1 MPRISVI
8 IAFMSWCCF
17 IHAQNMSE
25 THYQEIRGKI
35 QSLPTDSAYIL
46 LQKEFNNKNYGSLDS
61 AKLFNLMGNV
71 STIDGKQTMA
81 IEYYTKAIALFTETH
96 NTLGEIKSRLNLS
109 STYAELKE
117 FTKASTELF
126 TVNNLVHK
134 ANDSIY
140 KLKINE
146 YFAHLFYMQGQI
158 DSTLHYLQ
166 LAIKAYEAGKDT
178 SSMSRLY
185 NNLAVIYKKED
196 LFHKAIAYN
205 QKSLE
210 LSLLRNDELGTSES
224 YNNLGVCYEN
234 LYDHTDSSEYLEKA
248 LSYYEEASIL
258 KSEHTH
264 KWNSA
269 IENLA
274 RLHRKLG
281 NDSIANIYFAYLEL
295 SAKKDKTKR
304 ALEVYKDQM
313 FYSLNQNDLADAAIY
328 FTLYDSILVDMQRLQ
343 EADFNNMLSNQ
354 YKLFDAYKKQ
364 QAQQLLLKE
373 EQNKR
378 LLVEQ
383 KQIITQTVFAILMI
397 IMLGMFYYLR
407 QRKKYLSLKAEK
419 ENKQLHDAVL
429 RTQMNPHFIFNVLT
443 AIQNSVLQENPLVTA
458 SYVSRFAKLA
468 RQTFNF
474 ANVERVS
481 LSEDMNA
488 LTNYIETQKMR
499 FGDKFSYQFEIDT
512 LLDTD
517 KIHIP
522 PMMLQP
528 LVENAIHHGF
538 KQLKRVGNITISI
551 KKYSQEKIS
560 FCVSDNG
567 VGFQATKGDGKT
579 HALEILKKRLF
590 LFNEGDQQSF
600 SITSNAE
607 GTQVYFELSVGD
619 AMIE

>member
-8 IAFMSWCCF
+8 IALMGLCCF

-35 QSLPTDSAYIL
+35 HSLPTDSSYVL
-46 LQKEFNNKNYGSLDS
+46 LQKELQNSHYLSLDS
-61 AKLFNLMGNV
+61 AKLLNLMGNV
-71 STIDGKQTMA
+71 STIDGKQQQAIGYYRKA
-81 IEYYTKAIALFTETH
+81 IELFTA
-96 NTLGEIKSRLNLS
+96 NNYALGVIKSRLNLS
-109 STYAELKE
+109 STYAEINE
-117 FTKASTELF
+117 FTRAGNQLF
-126 TVNNLVHK
+126 A
-134 ANDSIY
+134 ANEMAISENDTLY
-140 KLKINE
+140 LLKIKE
-146 YFAHLFYMQGQI
+146 YFAHLFYMQGQT
-158 DSTLHYLQ
+158 DSTLYYLNQ
-166 LAIKAYEAGKDT
+166 AINVYEKWNDT
-178 SSMSRLY
+178 ISMSRLY
-185 NNLAVIYKKED
+185 NNLAVMFKKQEH
-196 LFHKAIAYN
+196 FHKALYYN
-205 QKSLE
+205 KKSLQ
-210 LSLLRNDELGTSES
+210 LSLLSNNEMATGES
-224 YNNLGVCYEN
+224 YNNMGLCYEN
-234 LYDHTDSSEYLEKA
+234 LYDQTDSSEYIKKA
-248 LSYYEEASIL
+248 LNYYEEASML
-258 KSEHTH
+258 KSRYSNR
-264 KWNSA
+264 WNSA

-281 NDSIANIYFAYLEL
+281 NDSIANMYYQYLEL
-295 SAKKDKTKR
+295 SGQKNSSKKS
-304 ALEVYKDQM
+304 LEIYKDQM
-313 FYSLNQNDLADAAIY
+313 LYSLNQENIIDAAVY
-328 FTLYDSILVDMQRLQ
+328 FTMYDSVLLDMQRLQ
-343 EADFNNMLSNQ
+343 EQDFNNMLNNQ
-354 YKLFDAYKKQ
+354 YKLFEARKKEQ
-364 QAQQLLLKE
+364 QQQLLLQE

-378 LLVEQ
+378 LLIEQ
-383 KQIITQTVFAILMI
+383 KQLITQIVFAIFAI
-397 IMLGMFYYLR
+397 IMLGLFYHLR
-407 QRKKYLSLKAEK
+407 QRKKYLGLKAEK

-481 LSEDMNA
+481 LSEDINA

-499 FGDKFSYQFEIDT
+499 FGDKFSYQFEIDKQ
-512 LLDTD
+512 LDTD

-538 KQLKRVGNITISI
+538 KQLKRVGNINISI
-551 KKYSQEKIS
+551 KKYGPEKIS

-600 SITSNAE
+600 SITSNSE

-619 AMIE
+619 